1 MAEKNNVVLIGMP
14 GSGKSTLGI
23 VLAKIMTKDFID
35 ADIVI
40 QNQCDKTLQKIIDA
54 CGPEGFIEVENEI
67 LSKIDAE
74 NSVIATGGSA
84 VYSDEAMKHLAE
96 IGTVVYLKISYD
108 QLVHRLSDLQERGVV
123 LKGGIGMSLKELY
136 DERVGGAVKRR
147 LRGMSAQ
154 VKRLEAL
161 SPTLRS
167 FAASHGIDDGDTDAL
182 NLALSRALGCSAATG
197 TGGGNDTCADM
208 LPSQQDGCSEKH
220 AEGITGIGGTSHGIT
235 TADKA
240 QSEHGTANDN
250 DRYSDSDNGTSADGT
265 DERSG
270 IASGNLSDES
280 SGRDSE
286 ERTDPDSRT
295 DSTGEALDTAA
306 LRRAHGWAAEAH
318 EVARL
323 YPDFDLRSEIADP
336 RFRSLLRGGAG
347 VRDAYEVVHRD
358 ELLPAAMRSAALS
371 AVNKLT
377 DSIAA
382 GTVRPAENGVS
393 AALPYACGVG
403 DMTRAERDEL
413 ARRVAHGERIVL

>member
-1 MAEKNNVVLIGMP
+1 M
-14 GSGKSTLGI
+14 
-23 VLAKIMTKDFID
+23 
-35 ADIVI
+35 
-40 QNQCDKTLQKIIDA
+40 QN
-54 CGPEGFIEVENEI
+54 E
-67 LSKIDAE
+67 S
-74 NSVIATGGSA
+74 
-84 VYSDEAMKHLAE
+84 
-96 IGTVVYLKISYD
+96 IGTGTTSPAVAGAAVPTDANKVTGD
-108 QLVHRLSDLQERGVV
+108 TALSPAEQGVAAMRAEFES
-123 LKGGIGMSLKELY
+123 LIKGKFKELY

-240 QSEHGTANDN
+240 QSEHGTANVN

-270 IASGNLSDES
+270 TASGNLSDES

-413 ARRVAHGERIVL
+413 ARRVARGERIVL

>member
-1 MAEKNNVVLIGMP
+1 M
-14 GSGKSTLGI
+14 
-23 VLAKIMTKDFID
+23 
-35 ADIVI
+35 
-40 QNQCDKTLQKIIDA
+40 QN
-54 CGPEGFIEVENEI
+54 E
-67 LSKIDAE
+67 S
-74 NSVIATGGSA
+74 
-84 VYSDEAMKHLAE
+84 
-96 IGTVVYLKISYD
+96 IGTGTTSPAVAGATAPTDANKVTGD
-108 QLVHRLSDLQERGVV
+108 TALSPAEQGAAAMRAEFESLI
-123 LKGGIGMSLKELY
+123 KGRFKELY

-154 VKRLEAL
+154 VKRLETL

-182 NLALSRALGCSAATG
+182 NRALSRALGCSAATG
-197 TGGGNDTCADM
+197 TGEGNDTCADM
-208 LPSQQDGCSEKH
+208 LPTQQGGSSEKH
-220 AEGITGIGGTSHGIT
+220 AESITGIGGTSHGIT
-235 TADKA
+235 AADKT
-240 QSEHGTANDN
+240 QSEHGAANDN
-250 DRYSDSDNGTSADGT
+250 DRCSDSDSAESADGT
-265 DERSG
+265 DEKPG
-270 IASGNLSDES
+270 TASGNASDKS
-280 SGRDSE
+280 SDRDTA
-286 ERTDPDSRT
+286 ERTDSDS
-295 DSTGEALDTAA
+295 STGSTGSTGGTLDTAA
-306 LRRAHGWAAEAH
+306 LRRAHGWAAEAQ

-413 ARRVAHGERIVL
+413 ARRVARGERIVL